1 MCRPCQE
8 TARLLAQQANC
19 NSTTAQTLVLYL
31 SGYQR
36 VIDENLYNDLGF
48 SEMYVQEQMAL
59 INQSIADKQLD
70 SSSCT
75 NSSSYETWANDYAQI
90 SLL

>member
-1 MCRPCQE
+1 MC
-8 TARLLAQQANC
+8 NC
-19 NSTTAQTLVLYL
+19 GKRSTSIVIPNCSSTTAETLVLYL

-36 VIDENLYNDLGF
+36 VIDENLYNELTF
-48 SEMYVQEQMAL
+48 SEDYVLQQMQL
-59 INQSIADKQLD
+59 INTSIQAKQLD

-75 NSSSYETWANDYAQI
+75 NSQFFDNWAQDYADI